1 MPACCWDSVRCSCLT
16 RAEVP
21 SHPGFLPAAQSTSV
35 MKQKSTRTG
44 LVKFMCLKIIVLALI
59 LALIYL
65 CIFPGWPFA
74 LAPPYAEQKERKKLV
89 LALQSIDKEQ
99 HLSADNLVAFKVLLW
114 WSFLFSNCHFSSN
127 FFLFFF
133 LSFCHL
139 CAFSEQ
145 VYSPAGQSVVMGIP
159 LGSLPYSGSV
169 AALVK
174 PAVGP
179 QVCLWSHWS
188 PNCHQD
194 CSLQD
199 ARVLGNV
206 TEGGILSWLQ
216 TDTKLRPSRLQY
228 VKLDINQERSAAGIG
243 VQGSRAAHRGDS
255 RQAAS
260 LSKVTNYKVKMG
272 CGEECCIPKPNPDTK
287 GRLHSAH
294 FYL

>member
-1 MPACCWDSVRCSCLT
+1 MPACCRDSVRCSCLT

-145 VYSPAGQSVVMGIP
+145 VYSPAGQSVVMGIT

-174 PAVGP
+174 HAVGP
-179 QVCLWSHWS
+179 QVCL
-188 PNCHQD
+188 
-194 CSLQD
+194 CSL
-199 ARVLGNV
+199 
-206 TEGGILSWLQ
+206 T
-216 TDTKLRPSRLQY
+216 
-228 VKLDINQERSAAGIG
+228 G
-243 VQGSRAAHRGDS
+243 VQTAIRTAAF
-255 RQAAS
+255 
-260 LSKVTNYKVKMG
+260 KMHG
-272 CGEECCIPKPNPDTK
+272 YWEM
-287 GRLHSAH
+287 
-294 FYL
+294 